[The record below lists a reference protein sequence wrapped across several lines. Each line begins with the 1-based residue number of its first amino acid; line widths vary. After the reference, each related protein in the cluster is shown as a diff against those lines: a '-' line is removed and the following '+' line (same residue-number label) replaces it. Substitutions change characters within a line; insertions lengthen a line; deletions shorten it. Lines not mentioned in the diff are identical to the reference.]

1 MTPALRR
8 SAINWRMLA
17 GIPIAAAVV
26 HILATLIATSDTSN
40 AAYRR
45 LLPKL
50 GVNKMQVLTPV
61 VHGQQPLPFLGAEA
75 RYAMCRFDT
84 SKGPVKVSAVLPEIG
99 WTMGIYRPD
108 GTTVYLASAA
118 PGKSNEVSVTIIQ
131 SEDRFLGLGNVG
143 HKDVLQRESRLSIT
157 ARDGVIVVRAPD
169 KGFAYR
175 AETEQ
180 VLSRAG
186 CSSAAY

>member
-1 MTPALRR
+1 MPSYPSETVLSTLRHEAKGAVIA
-8 SAINWRMLA
+8 SEFDHLYSQLA
-17 GIPIAAAVV
+17 G
-26 HILATLIATSDTSN
+26 
-40 AAYRR
+40 Y
-45 LLPKL
+45 L
-50 GVNKMQVLTPV
+50 GVEHAPDGT
-61 VHGQQPLPFLGAEA
+61 HTA
-75 RYAMCRFDT
+75 
-84 SKGPVKVSAVLPEIG
+84 VSAVLPEIG

-118 PGKSNEVSVTIIQ
+118 AGKSNEVSVTIIQ